1 MSATVLYDVPGPR
14 ARQRHRAAGGIGAAG
29 VAIVLG
35 VVVLKLSAEGQLDG
49 QTWRFLTV
57 EGTWIAI
64 REGLLNTLKVAVV
77 AIALALAFGAL
88 FAVGR
93 LSPRAWMRWPA
104 IAVIEFFRAVPL
116 LLLILFLF
124 LGFGDEIGRF
134 WALALALMLYNGSV
148 LAEIFRAGILSVPR
162 GQSEAAFA
170 LGLTRG
176 QVLRSV
182 LIPQAVRIMLP
193 AIISQSVVALKD
205 SALGLIIAYEEL
217 ARAGRQIY
225 VFYGNPLAV
234 GLVIAAIYV
243 VINATLSRLAV
254 ALEARQRPRAGGAG
268 GARGGGPRPE
278 WGDDPMARAA
288 GAP

>member
-1 MSATVLYDVPGPR
+1 V
-14 ARQRHRAAGGIGAAG
+14 G
-29 VAIVLG
+29 VAAIAAFVL
-35 VVVLKLSAEGQLDG
+35 LELEQAGQLDS
-49 QTWRFLTV
+49 QTWRFVTV

-64 REGLLNTLKVAVV
+64 RDGLINTLRVAAV
-77 AIALALAFGAL
+77 AIAFALAFGAV

-93 LSPRAWMRWPA
+93 LSRRAFLRWPA
-104 IAVIEFFRAVPL
+104 VAVVEFFRATPL

-124 LGFGDEIGRF
+124 LGFGDRIGRF
-134 WALALALMLYNGSV
+134 WSLTLALTLYNGSV

-170 LGLTRG
+170 IGMRKA
-176 QVLRSV
+176 QVMRMI

-225 VFYGNPLAV
+225 VFYNNPLAV
-234 GLVIAAIYV
+234 GLLIAAIYV
-243 VINATLSRLAV
+243 VINYSLSRLAV
-254 ALEARQRPRAGGAG
+254 ALEARQRRVGLEP
-268 GARGGGPRPE
+268 
-278 WGDDPMARAA
+278 
-288 GAP
+288 

>member
-14 ARQRHRAAGGIGAAG
+14 ARRRHRAAGGIGAAG

-93 LSPRAWMRWPA
+93 LSPRVWLRGPA
-104 IAVIEFFRAVPL
+104 TAVIEFFRAVPL

-243 VINATLSRLAV
+243 VINSALSRLAV
-254 ALEARQRPRAGGAG
+254 AIEARQRPRAGGG
-268 GARGGGPRPE
+268 GRPRPE
-278 WGDDPMARAA
+278 WGDDPMGPAA